1 MRIDDDIEYIISTL
15 KRIRADTKENNRL
28 LKENNSLLRENNRIL
43 RQLYKYFSNV
53 AAHANQENIN
63 DFGRNVLA
71 NIISTQLE
79 LFKRR

>member
-1 MRIDDDIEYIISTL
+1 MESSKNDIMHIL
-15 KRIRADTKENNRL
+15 KRIRADTRENN
-28 LKENNSLLRENNRIL
+28 KLLRENNCLLRENNVIL
-43 RQLYKYFSNV
+43 RRLYKYFSNV

-71 NIISTQLE
+71 NLISTQFE

>member
-1 MRIDDDIEYIISTL
+1 MTYNEENYVLSTL

-53 AAHANQENIN
+53 AANANQENIN

>member
-1 MRIDDDIEYIISTL
+1 MNYNEETYLLSTL

-28 LKENNSLLRENNRIL
+28 LKENNSLLKENNRIL

-71 NIISTQLE
+71 NIISTQLGI
-79 LFKRR
+79 FRK